1 MSSIQDRL
9 ANLYARASTETLCV
23 ALEEIATRD
32 GIEYRQVRTWLISEL
47 ERRSPK
53 AEAAGEELVAGDNY
67 PSHATYARTIAQ
79 AARAD
84 AGAA

>member
-9 ANLYARASTETLCV
+9 ASVYARASTETLCT

-32 GIEYRQVRTWLISEL
+32 GIEYRQVRTWLINEL

-53 AEAAGEELVAGDNY
+53 ADAAGEKLVAGDNY

-79 AARAD
+79 AARTDVRAV
-84 AGAA
+84 